1 VAYYIWYNNINT
13 GFKRISMSPRIVSL
27 FSLILLSG
35 CAVNK
40 ATPLPPTAPVASDI
54 DKAILAGLNRVAD
67 AYAQLAKIDAAKN
80 NISLPD
86 PYNTDMLPDVWGLEM
101 NLLHDYHGHLG
112 DFITLI
118 SAMAGI
124 NPPNTVSEGFGKPA
138 LITIRQGNRTLIDFI
153 ADAGYQVG
161 AKAVVV
167 ADIANNKVTITYK

>member
-1 VAYYIWYNNINT
+1 MP
-13 GFKRISMSPRIVSL
+13 KQ
-27 FSLILLSG
+27 LIPMFFLVLLYG
-35 CAVNK
+35 CATNQVPAIPP
-40 ATPLPPTAPVASDI
+40 ATPVASDI

-67 AYAQLAKIDAAKN
+67 AYSQLAQIDAAKN

-86 PYNTDMLPDVWGLEM
+86 PYNTDKLPDVWGLEM

>member
-1 VAYYIWYNNINT
+1 
-13 GFKRISMSPRIVSL
+13 MSPRIVSL

-35 CAVNK
+35 CAANQ
-40 ATPLPPTAPVASDI
+40 AAPIPPAALVASDI

-67 AYAQLAKIDAAKN
+67 AYAQLAQIDAAKN

-86 PYNTDMLPDVWGLEM
+86 PYNSDMLPEVWGLEM
-101 NLLHDYHGHLG
+101 NLLRDYHGHLG
-112 DFITLI
+112 NFIALI

-124 NPPNTVSEGFGKPA
+124 NPPNIVSEGFGKPA

-161 AKAVVV
+161 TKAVVI
-167 ADIANNKVTITYK
+167 ADIANNQVTITYK